1 MSDFNINDYVG
12 ELFGQDK
19 KKLLESAT
27 TTSKT
32 DNHRK
37 IIQNKLKM
45 IGWGSYKIRG
55 YMICTNVYKVKLD
68 DGTTNG
74 TLITMEKKDD
84 WRFRVMHIY
93 QDRTK

>member
-37 IIQNKLKM
+37 IIQNKLNL
-45 IGWGSYKIRG
+45 IGWGSHKINGFIIGDR
-55 YMICTNVYKVKLD
+55 YYKVKLD
-68 DGTTNG
+68 DN
-74 TLITMEKKDD
+74 TLITMEKDG
-84 WRFRVMHIY
+84 RVMHIF
-93 QDRTK
+93 QNLGGK